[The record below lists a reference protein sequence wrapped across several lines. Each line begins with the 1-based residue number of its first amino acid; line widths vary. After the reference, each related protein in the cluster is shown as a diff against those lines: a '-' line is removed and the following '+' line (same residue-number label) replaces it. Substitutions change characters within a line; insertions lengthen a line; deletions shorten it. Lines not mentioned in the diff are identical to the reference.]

1 MKCQQ
6 CEKPATFHITE
17 LTSGKPQEVHLC
29 ESCARN
35 YLTET
40 PSEEV
45 EPAVGNLSGMLAQ
58 QMAVGETAEELA
70 RLERKACQ
78 KKLEFRKEG
87 RLGCA
92 NDYSFFADE
101 LDPLIVNIH
110 GETLHV
116 GKVPKR
122 AAGDQKTQTEL
133 IRLRRELKEAVQREE
148 YERAS
153 ELRDAIKALEEAEEN
168 APAPKPQNSTEE

>member
-70 RLERKACQ
+70 RLERKACPVCGITF
-78 KKLEFRKEG
+78 LEFLKER

-92 NDYSFFADE
+92 NYYSFFAD
-101 LDPLIVNIH
+101 
-110 GETLHV
+110 
-116 GKVPKR
+116 
-122 AAGDQKTQTEL
+122 
-133 IRLRRELKEAVQREE
+133 
-148 YERAS
+148 
-153 ELRDAIKALEEAEEN
+153 
-168 APAPKPQNSTEE
+168 